1 MNCGL
6 VRRRLEL
13 RAHRLGARSTG
24 LFFATMS
31 PAQLITAVV
40 RTHLKPVLTG
50 RGFKSSGSTFKR
62 RVGEATQVVN
72 VERSSRNGA
81 LAARFYINGSVY
93 LPALDAV
100 IGEPIIEDPDEPS
113 CHVRLRPN
121 DADPGARREYDVTL
135 DTDAETLGEEIAR
148 DVTAL
153 LDMLDGLTTPQA
165 AVAHLAGRRL
175 AQYERVFG
183 WYLGQNE
190 LDQVSRFV
198 KSLHAEFGGE
208 SRWAIFA
215 RRLDDVHR
223 RVRLDV
229 SWRDWIG

>member
-1 MNCGL
+1 MIVDAWSAQRL
-6 VRRRLEL
+6 V
-13 RAHRLGARSTG
+13 ARSTG

-31 PAQLITAVV
+31 PANLITAVV
-40 RTHLKPVLTG
+40 RNHLKPVLTT
-50 RGFKSSGSTFKR
+50 RGFTSSGPTFKR

-100 IGEPIIEDPDEPS
+100 IGEPVIEDPDEPS

-121 DADPGARREYDVTL
+121 DADPGVRREYDVTL
-135 DTDAETLGEEIAR
+135 DTDAESLGAEIAR

-165 AVAHLAGRRL
+165 AVAHLAGRKL

-183 WYLGQNE
+183 WYLSQNE
-190 LDQVSRFV
+190 LDRARLFL
-198 KSLHAEFGGE
+198 KPLHDKFGGE
-208 SRWAIFA
+208 GRWAIFA
-215 RRLDDVHR
+215 GRLDDVARGLRR
-223 RVRLDV
+223 RVPARVD
-229 SWRDWIG
+229 

>member
-1 MNCGL
+1 M
-6 VRRRLEL
+6 
-13 RAHRLGARSTG
+13 
-24 LFFATMS
+24 
-31 PAQLITAVV
+31 
-40 RTHLKPVLTG
+40 LTT
-50 RGFKSSGSTFKR
+50 RGFTSSGSTFRR

-121 DADPGARREYDVTL
+121 DADAGARREYDVTL
-135 DTDAETLGEEIAR
+135 DTDAEALGAEIAR

-153 LDMLDGLTTPQA
+153 LDMLDGLTTPQGA
-165 AVAHLAGRRL
+165 AAHLAGHKL

-183 WYLGQNE
+183 WYLSQNE
-190 LDQVSRFV
+190 LDQASRFV

-208 SRWAIFA
+208 GRWAIFA
-215 RRLDDVHR
+215 RRLDDVAC
-223 RVRLDV
+223 RVRSDV
-229 SWRDWIG
+229 SWREWIG

>member
-1 MNCGL
+1 
-6 VRRRLEL
+6 
-13 RAHRLGARSTG
+13 
-24 LFFATMS
+24 MS
-31 PAQLITAVV
+31 PSDLITAVV
-40 RTHLKPVLTG
+40 RTHLKPLLTA

-100 IGEPIIEDPDEPS
+100 IGEPLIEDPDEPS

-135 DTDAETLGEEIAR
+135 DTDAESLGAEIAR

-165 AVAHLAGRRL
+165 AIEHLAGRKL
-175 AQYERVFG
+175 AQYERVFS
-183 WYLGQNE
+183 WYLSQNE
-190 LDQVSRFV
+190 LDQARHFV
-198 KSLHAEFGGE
+198 KSLFEEFGGQ
-208 SRWAIFA
+208 SRWAIFG
-215 RRLDDVHR
+215 RRLDDVAG
-223 RVRLDV
+223 RVRGGL
-229 SWRDWIG
+229 SWRECIG

>member
-1 MNCGL
+1 
-6 VRRRLEL
+6 
-13 RAHRLGARSTG
+13 
-24 LFFATMS
+24 MS
-31 PAQLITAVV
+31 PTQLITAVV
-40 RTHLKPVLTG
+40 RTHLKPVLTT

-100 IGEPIIEDPDEPS
+100 IGKPLIEDPDEPS

-135 DTDAETLGEEIAR
+135 DTDAEALGAEIAR

-153 LDMLDGLTTPQA
+153 LDVLDGLTTPQA
-165 AVAHLAGRRL
+165 AVAHLAGRKL

-183 WYLGQNE
+183 WYLSQNE
-190 LDQVSRFV
+190 LDQASRFV
-198 KSLHAEFGGE
+198 KSLHEEFGGE
-208 SRWAIFA
+208 GRWAIFA
-215 RRLDDVHR
+215 RRLDDVAR
-223 RVRLDV
+223 LVRGDV

>member
-1 MNCGL
+1 
-6 VRRRLEL
+6 
-13 RAHRLGARSTG
+13 
-24 LFFATMS
+24 MS
-31 PAQLITAVV
+31 PSDLITAVV
-40 RTHLKPVLTG
+40 RTHLKPVLTT
-50 RGFKSSGSTFKR
+50 RGFTPSGSTFRR

-72 VERSSRNGA
+72 VERSQRNGA

-100 IGEPIIEDPDEPS
+100 IGQPLIEGPDEPS

-135 DTDAETLGEEIAR
+135 DTDADTVGAEVAR

-153 LDMLDGLTTPQA
+153 LDMLDGLTTPHA
-165 AVAHLAGRRL
+165 AVAHLAGHRL

-183 WYLGQNE
+183 WYLSQGE
-190 LDQVSRFV
+190 LDRARLFV

-208 SRWAIFA
+208 RRWAIFA
-215 RRLDDVHR
+215 ERLDTVAR
-223 RVRLDV
+223 RVRGDV
-229 SWRDWIG
+229 SWREWIG

>member
-1 MNCGL
+1 
-6 VRRRLEL
+6 
-13 RAHRLGARSTG
+13 
-24 LFFATMS
+24 MS
-31 PAQLITAVV
+31 PSSLITAVI
-40 RTHLKPVLTG
+40 RTHLKPVLTA
-50 RGFKSSGSTFKR
+50 RGFTSSGSTFKR

-100 IGEPIIEDPDEPS
+100 IDEPLIEDPDEPS
-113 CHVRLRPN
+113 CHVRLRPS

-135 DTDAETLGEEIAR
+135 DSDAEALGAEIAR
-148 DVTAL
+148 DVTGL

-183 WYLGQNE
+183 WYLSQDE
-190 LDQVSRFV
+190 LAQARLFV
-198 KSLHAEFGGE
+198 KSLHEEFGGE
-208 SRWAIFA
+208 KRWAIFA
-215 RRLDDVHR
+215 RRLDDVARHAEGD
-223 RVRLDV
+223 VR
-229 SWRDWIG
+229 WGDWIS

>member
-1 MNCGL
+1 
-6 VRRRLEL
+6 
-13 RAHRLGARSTG
+13 
-24 LFFATMS
+24 MS

-40 RTHLKPVLTG
+40 RTHLKPLLTT

-100 IGEPIIEDPDEPS
+100 IGEPLIEDPDEPS

-121 DADPGARREYDVTL
+121 DAGPGARREYDVTL
-135 DTDAETLGEEIAR
+135 DTDAEALGAQIAR

-165 AVAHLAGRRL
+165 AVAHLAGHKL

-183 WYLGQNE
+183 WYLSQNE
-190 LDQVSRFV
+190 LDQASRFV

-215 RRLDDVHR
+215 RRLDDVER
-223 RVRLDV
+223 RVRSDV
-229 SWRDWIG
+229 SWREWIG

>member
-1 MNCGL
+1 
-6 VRRRLEL
+6 
-13 RAHRLGARSTG
+13 
-24 LFFATMS
+24 MS
-31 PAQLITAVV
+31 PANLITAVV
-40 RTHLKPVLTG
+40 RNHLKPVLTA
-50 RGFKSSGSTFKR
+50 RGFTSSGSTFKR

-81 LAARFYINGSVY
+81 LAARFYLNGSVY

-121 DADPGARREYDVTL
+121 NADPGARREYDVTL
-135 DTDAETLGEEIAR
+135 DTDAESLGAEIAR

-153 LDMLDGLTTPQA
+153 LDMLDGLTMPQA

-183 WYLGQNE
+183 WYLSHNE
-190 LDQVSRFV
+190 LDPASRFV
-198 KSLHAEFGGE
+198 KSLHEAFGGE

-215 RRLDDVHR
+215 GRLDDIAR
-223 RVRLDV
+223 RVRGDV
-229 SWRDWIG
+229 SWREWIG

>member
-1 MNCGL
+1 
-6 VRRRLEL
+6 
-13 RAHRLGARSTG
+13 
-24 LFFATMS
+24 MS

-40 RTHLKPVLTG
+40 RTHLKPVLTT
-50 RGFKSSGSTFKR
+50 RGFTSSGPTFKH
-62 RVGEATQVVN
+62 RVGEAVQVVN
-72 VERSSRNGA
+72 VERSQRNGA

-93 LPALDAV
+93 VPALDAV

-135 DTDAETLGEEIAR
+135 DTDAEALGAEIAR

-153 LDMLDGLTTPQA
+153 LDVLDGLTTPQA
-165 AVAHLAGRRL
+165 AVAHLAHRKL

-183 WYLGQNE
+183 WCLSQDE
-190 LDQVSRFV
+190 LDRACLFV

-208 SRWAIFA
+208 RRWTIFA
-215 RRLDDVHR
+215 GRLDDVAR
-223 RVRLDV
+223 RVRGDV
-229 SWRDWIG
+229 SWREWIG

>member
-1 MNCGL
+1 
-6 VRRRLEL
+6 
-13 RAHRLGARSTG
+13 
-24 LFFATMS
+24 MS
-31 PAQLITAVV
+31 PANLITAVV
-40 RTHLKPVLTG
+40 RTHLKPVLTA

-62 RVGEATQVVN
+62 RMGEATQVVN

-81 LAARFYINGSVY
+81 LSARFYINGSVY

-121 DADPGARREYDVTL
+121 DADSGARREYDVTL
-135 DTDAETLGEEIAR
+135 ETDAEALGAEVAR

-165 AVAHLAGRRL
+165 AIAHLAGHKL

-183 WYLGQNE
+183 WYLSQNE
-190 LDQVSRFV
+190 LDQACLFV
-198 KSLHAEFGGE
+198 RSLHTEFGGE
-208 SRWAIFA
+208 RRWVIFSG
-215 RRLDDVHR
+215 RLDDVAR
-223 RVRLDV
+223 RVRGDV

>member
-1 MNCGL
+1 
-6 VRRRLEL
+6 
-13 RAHRLGARSTG
+13 
-24 LFFATMS
+24 MS
-31 PAQLITAVV
+31 PSTLITAIV
-40 RTHLKPVLTG
+40 RAHLKPVLTA
-50 RGFKSSGSTFKR
+50 RGFTSSGSTFKR
-62 RVGEATQVVN
+62 WAREATQVVN

-100 IGEPIIEDPDEPS
+100 IGEPLIEDPDEPS

-121 DADPGARREYDVTL
+121 DADSDARRDYDVTL
-135 DTDAETLGEEIAR
+135 DTEAESLGAEIAR

-153 LDMLDGLTTPQA
+153 LEMLNGLTTPQA
-165 AVAHLAGRRL
+165 AVAHLAGRKL

-183 WYLGQNE
+183 WYLSQNE
-190 LDQVSRFV
+190 LDQASRFV

-215 RRLDDVHR
+215 DRLDGVAR
-223 RVRLDV
+223 RVRGDV
-229 SWRDWIG
+229 SWREWIG

>member
-1 MNCGL
+1 
-6 VRRRLEL
+6 
-13 RAHRLGARSTG
+13 
-24 LFFATMS
+24 MS
-31 PAQLITAVV
+31 PANLITAVV
-40 RTHLKPVLTG
+40 RAHLKPVLTT
-50 RGFKSSGSTFKR
+50 RGFTSSGSTFKR

-81 LAARFYINGSVY
+81 LAARLYINGSVY

-135 DTDAETLGEEIAR
+135 DTDAESLGAEIAR

-153 LDMLDGLTTPQA
+153 LDGLTTPQA
-165 AVAHLAGRRL
+165 AIAHLAGRKL

-183 WYLGQNE
+183 WYLSQNE
-190 LDQVSRFV
+190 FDQARRFV

-208 SRWAIFA
+208 GRWAIFPG
-215 RRLDDVHR
+215 RLDDVAR
-223 RVRLDV
+223 RVRGSV
-229 SWRDWIG
+229 SWRD

>member
-1 MNCGL
+1 
-6 VRRRLEL
+6 
-13 RAHRLGARSTG
+13 
-24 LFFATMS
+24 MS
-31 PAQLITAVV
+31 PSNLITAVV
-40 RTHLKPVLTG
+40 RTHLKPVLTT
-50 RGFKSSGSTFKR
+50 RGFTSSGSTFKH

-100 IGEPIIEDPDEPS
+100 IGEPVIEDPDEPS

-121 DADPGARREYDVTL
+121 DAEPGSRREYDVTP
-135 DTDAETLGEEIAR
+135 DTGAESLGAEIAR

-183 WYLGQNE
+183 WYLSQNE
-190 LDQVSRFV
+190 VDQARRFV
-198 KSLHAEFGGE
+198 KSLHEAFGRE

-215 RRLDDVHR
+215 GQLDDVER
-223 RVRLDV
+223 RVRGEV
-229 SWRDWIG
+229 TWREWVG

>member
-1 MNCGL
+1 
-6 VRRRLEL
+6 
-13 RAHRLGARSTG
+13 
-24 LFFATMS
+24 MS

-40 RTHLKPVLTG
+40 RTHLKPLLTT
-50 RGFKSSGSTFKR
+50 RGFKSPGSTFKR

-100 IGEPIIEDPDEPS
+100 IGEPLIEDPDEPS

-121 DADPGARREYDVTL
+121 DADPDARREYDVTL
-135 DTDAETLGEEIAR
+135 DTEAESLGAEIAR

-153 LDMLDGLTTPQA
+153 LEMLNGLTTPQA
-165 AVAHLAGRRL
+165 AVAHLAGRKL

-183 WYLGQNE
+183 WYLSQNE
-190 LDQVSRFV
+190 LDQARLFA
-198 KSLHAEFGGE
+198 KSLYAGFGGE
-208 SRWAIFA
+208 GRWAIF
-215 RRLDDVHR
+215 RGRLDKLRR
-223 RVRLDV
+223 RVTSRKGTNCGGLDEKAETEN
-229 SWRDWIG
+229 

>member
-1 MNCGL
+1 
-6 VRRRLEL
+6 
-13 RAHRLGARSTG
+13 
-24 LFFATMS
+24 MS
-31 PAQLITAVV
+31 PTQLITAVV
-40 RTHLKPVLTG
+40 RTHLKPLLTA
-50 RGFKSSGSTFKR
+50 RGFTSSGSTFQR
-62 RVGEATQVVN
+62 RMAEATQVVN
-72 VERSSRNGA
+72 VERSKRNGA

-100 IGEPIIEDPDEPS
+100 IGEPLIEDPDEPS

-135 DTDAETLGEEIAR
+135 ETDAEALGAEIAR

-183 WYLGQNE
+183 WYLSQNE
-190 LDQVSRFV
+190 LDRTRLFV
-198 KSLHAEFGGE
+198 KSLQEAFGGE
-208 SRWAIFA
+208 NRWAIFA
-215 RRLDDVHR
+215 RRLDDIER
-223 RVRLDV
+223 RVRGDV
-229 SWRDWIG
+229 SWREWIG